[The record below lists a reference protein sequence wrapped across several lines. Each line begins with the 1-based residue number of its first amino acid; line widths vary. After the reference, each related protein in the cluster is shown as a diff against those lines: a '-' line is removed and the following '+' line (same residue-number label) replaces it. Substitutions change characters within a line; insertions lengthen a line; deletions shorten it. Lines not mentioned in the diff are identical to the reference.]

1 MIKKWHEFIR
11 EFVNEPI
18 NTEYINARMRELED
32 IAGDLNM
39 FEWSIDEKTSYED
52 GDVSSDSQ
60 GQLNVGF
67 VVGKINN
74 EDFVKF
80 EFDLDE
86 LRIDKIIDEDEV
98 EYSEKVSSV
107 EEGLDIIEKE
117 IYKYLGVSE
126 SYGNFEDNE
135 LTGKRVRI
143 VRLEDPYTRLRPG
156 DEGTVRG
163 IDDAGHIL
171 MNWDNGSTLNM
182 IPELDEFDV
191 IENLNESKIYGPEI
205 LPMKALEELKSYAT
219 IGVDKIEVYP
229 DPQVEGTYAIQIT
242 LRTHREGYVFHL
254 LWNRGGMDE
263 VEFEQWPPKSGKN
276 LNFLW

>member
-1 MIKKWHEFIR
+1 MIKNWNEFIR

-18 NTEYINARMRELED
+18 NDEYINARMQELGD
-32 IAGDLNM
+32 ITDDLNM
-39 FEWSIDEKTSYED
+39 FEWSIDEKTSYEE
-52 GDVSSDSQ
+52 GHVPLDSQ
-60 GQLNVGF
+60 GQLNISF
-67 VVGKINN
+67 VVGDIHK

-86 LRIDKIIDEDEV
+86 LRLDKIVDEDEV
-98 EYSEKVSSV
+98 MYSEKVSSV

-126 SYGNFEDNE
+126 AYGNFEDNE

-143 VRLEDPYTRLRPG
+143 VRLEDPYTRLKPG

-163 IDDAGHIL
+163 VDDMGHIL
-171 MNWDNGSTLNM
+171 MNWDNGSNLNM

-191 IENLNESKIYGPEI
+191 IDECLNESKIYGSEI
-205 LPMKALEELKSYAT
+205 LPKKALEELKSYAT
-219 IGVDKIEVYP
+219 IGKNKIEVYP
-229 DPQVEGTYAIQIT
+229 DPQVEGTYAIQVD
-242 LRTHREGYVFHL
+242 RDGYVFHL
-254 LWNRGGMDE
+254 LWNRDGMDE